1 MLRVAKVRKPVCPLI
16 TGNDFAQSLFSS
28 HSPPPNLDTF
38 DGALLAPF
46 VASAEAPDAED
57 DDEEDEEDDDEED
70 EEDED
75 EEDEEDED
83 DDEESCE
90 SSVGRWRF
98 FELAAP
104 SPLASPSCIAS
115 PLLPLPLALPLPLS
129 PLPPPLPPSVAPSV
143 APPLPPPA
151 SAHSPVAAAAAFPSP
166 LLLSVSAAGA
176 LKSGTSMATVRT
188 S

>member
-1 MLRVAKVRKPVCPLI
+1 MLRVAKVRKAVCPLI

-46 VASAEAPDAED
+46 VASAEALDAED
-57 DDEEDEEDDDEED
+57 EDEED

-115 PLLPLPLALPLPLS
+115 PLLPLPLPLPLS

-151 SAHSPVAAAAAFPSP
+151 SAHSPVAAAAAFPPP